1 MRTTLDIDSRL
12 LDRVVNATGE
22 SSKSKAVNVALK
34 EFIRRKYA
42 QELIDSWGKIVVDDF
57 SEEAAKLDERRRS
70 FLDSIGKDPS

>member
-42 QELIDSWGKIVVDDF
+42 QELIESWGKIVVDDF
-57 SEEAAKLDERRRS
+57 SEEAAKLDQRRRS

>member
-57 SEEAAKLDERRRS
+57 SEEAANLDERRRS
-70 FLDSIGKDPS
+70 FLDSIGKDTS

>member
-42 QELIDSWGKIVVDDF
+42 QELIDSWGRIVVDDF

>member
-42 QELIDSWGKIVVDDF
+42 QELIESWGKIVVDDF
-57 SEEAAKLDERRRS
+57 SEEAANLDERRRS

>member
-12 LDRVVNATGE
+12 LDRVVKATGE

-42 QELIDSWGKIVVDDF
+42 QELIESWGKIVVDDF
-57 SEEAAKLDERRRS
+57 SEEAAKLDQRRRS